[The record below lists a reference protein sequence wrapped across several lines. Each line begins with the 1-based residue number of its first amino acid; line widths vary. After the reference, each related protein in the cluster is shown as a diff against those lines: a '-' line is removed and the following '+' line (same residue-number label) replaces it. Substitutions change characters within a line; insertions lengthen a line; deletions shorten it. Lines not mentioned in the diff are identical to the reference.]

1 MQKYIFL
8 LPLYNDWESL
18 TLLLTKINEEIKS
31 KNKIADILV
40 INDCS
45 TVLTPTFFSLS
56 NINKINILN
65 LKSNLGSQKAISVGL
80 KYLKKKDDE
89 MIITI
94 LDSDGEDDVSKIP
107 HMLSEAEKNPKKVI
121 VSTRTKR
128 QENFIFK
135 MLYFSHKILTFI
147 FTLKWISFG
156 NFSSFHSNQLH
167 KILSNNSSWLAFS
180 SSIVKNC
187 DIEKIQ
193 AERKKRLIGSS
204 KLSFLNL
211 VFHSLRVSS
220 VFFLRSLLFSSLYI
234 IILSFLYI
242 KGSNWSL
249 PFILFIIFFNIFLFL
264 TISIN
269 NQKVFMHSLDY
280 IKKN

>member
-94 LDSDGEDDVSKIP
+94 LDSDGEDDVSKIETP
-107 HMLSEAEKNPKKVI
+107 PKISGRRETMVLAPDKV
-121 VSTRTKR
+121 
-128 QENFIFK
+128 
-135 MLYFSHKILTFI
+135 
-147 FTLKWISFG
+147 
-156 NFSSFHSNQLH
+156 
-167 KILSNNSSWLAFS
+167 
-180 SSIVKNC
+180 
-187 DIEKIQ
+187 KIQ
-193 AERKKRLIGSS
+193 KYLAAMKKEEAD
-204 KLSFLNL
+204 
-211 VFHSLRVSS
+211 
-220 VFFLRSLLFSSLYI
+220 
-234 IILSFLYI
+234 
-242 KGSNWSL
+242 
-249 PFILFIIFFNIFLFL
+249 
-264 TISIN
+264 TQ
-269 NQKVFMHSLDY
+269 NQEEE
-280 IKKN
+280 

>member
-135 MLYFSHKILTFI
+135 MIKQSD
-147 FTLKWISFG
+147 
-156 NFSSFHSNQLH
+156 
-167 KILSNNSSWLAFS
+167 LSNSNM
-180 SSIVKNC
+180 
-187 DIEKIQ
+187 
-193 AERKKRLIGSS
+193 
-204 KLSFLNL
+204 
-211 VFHSLRVSS
+211 
-220 VFFLRSLLFSSLYI
+220 
-234 IILSFLYI
+234 ILHFCLH
-242 KGSNWSL
+242 
-249 PFILFIIFFNIFLFL
+249 
-264 TISIN
+264 ISM
-269 NQKVFMHSLDY
+269 KLDY
-280 IKKN
+280 ILNFANFN